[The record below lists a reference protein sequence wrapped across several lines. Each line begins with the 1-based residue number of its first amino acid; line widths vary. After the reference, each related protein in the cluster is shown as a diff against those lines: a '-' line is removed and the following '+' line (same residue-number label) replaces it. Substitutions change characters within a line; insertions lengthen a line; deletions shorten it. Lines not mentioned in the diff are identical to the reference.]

1 MEAKRQNRNTL
12 LFVGFFLLAGILHV
26 VENHCHN
33 LPSPD
38 YSAVTILFLVIF
50 MIYTALLIFWIQSVR
65 IRFLPSRERSYMIW
79 IMLLMILYL
88 CLCVFRWRNE
98 IPENMAC
105 GYHRILF
112 FAALSIDY
120 IGGPVYSPAHRG
132 VLYADPYSEGASDF
146 LGCQGNPGS
155 APGRGRVCRRRRQ
168 GRVCQHYHE

>member
-79 IMLLMILYL
+79 ISE
-88 CLCVFRWRNE
+88 VWS
-98 IPENMAC
+98 IP
-105 GYHRILF
+105 
-112 FAALSIDY
+112 S
-120 IGGPVYSPAHRG
+120 S
-132 VLYADPYSEGASDF
+132 
-146 LGCQGNPGS
+146 
-155 APGRGRVCRRRRQ
+155 
-168 GRVCQHYHE
+168 